1 MTMKEQRVLV
11 LPGYL
16 NSGPGH
22 WQTRWEEEQAGFVR
36 VQMPDW
42 RHPDCEAWC
51 RALESAVGEASA
63 AGARVLLAAHS
74 LGCLTIAHW
83 AARHASAARTGG
95 GVAQVAGAL
104 LVAVP
109 DPHGP
114 AFPADARGFDPVP
127 LVPLPF
133 ASIVVASSD
142 DPYGG
147 IPFAERCAQAWGS
160 RWNGI
165 GARGHI
171 NAESGLD
178 SWPQGLEWLESMSK

>member
-1 MTMKEQRVLV
+1 MKEQRVLV

-22 WQTRWEEEQAGFVR
+22 WQTRWEEAHANFTR

-42 RHPDCEAWC
+42 NHPECDAWC
-51 RALESAVGEASA
+51 RALEAAVGEATA
-63 AGARVLLAAHS
+63 AGSRVLLAAHS
-74 LGCLTIAHW
+74 LGCLTVAHW
-83 AARHASAARTGG
+83 AARHASAARL
-95 GVAQVAGAL
+95 AQVAGAL

-114 AFPADARGFDPVP
+114 AFPADAHGFDPVP
-127 LVPLPF
+127 LVALPF

-147 IPFAERCAQAWGS
+147 VAFSERCAKAWGS
-160 RWNGI
+160 RWIGI

-178 SWPQGLEWLESMSK
+178 DWPQGLEWLQSMAR